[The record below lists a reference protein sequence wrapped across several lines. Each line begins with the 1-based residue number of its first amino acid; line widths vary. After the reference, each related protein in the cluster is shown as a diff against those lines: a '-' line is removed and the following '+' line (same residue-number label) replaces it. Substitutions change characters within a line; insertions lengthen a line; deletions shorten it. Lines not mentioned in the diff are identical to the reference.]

1 MLKINL
7 AEDRIS
13 QVEGESEEI
22 FGLMMKLGPGGIKWE
37 DFQNVLQGVAEFRPL
52 ARACIAMG
60 YRCGDLGD
68 AISLGLSETTATIR
82 VDKSSIY
89 FADWPACLPLMDI
102 LDPNQEVLTC
112 DEV

>member
-1 MLKINL
+1 
-7 AEDRIS
+7 
-13 QVEGESEEI
+13 
-22 FGLMMKLGPGGIKWE
+22 
-37 DFQNVLQGVAEFRPL
+37 
-52 ARACIAMG
+52 
-60 YRCGDLGD
+60 GDLGD

-112 DEV
+112 DEVLEYEMKRRRAGELKAIFGD